1 VGLARDAARR
11 EKLVHVALPE
21 YQGQSRWLVG
31 LATSVLLLTATA
43 VSAAELRVVDL
54 DGRRIDPFAA
64 GPSIRANAFVFTAT
78 DCPISN
84 RYAPEIRRLYDA
96 FSRRGIRFWLVYANP
111 RENATAVREHAR
123 KFSFALSV
131 VRDPQHDL
139 VNALGV
145 TVTPEVA
152 IVGPRGD
159 TLYRGRIDDRYT
171 DIGVDRPVA
180 TRHEFEEALSAVA
193 EGRPVPTATTRAV
206 GCVLADFKPV
216 TFNKDIAPLIYDR
229 CATCHRPTG
238 PAPFSLLTYADV
250 RQRATL
256 VAAVTNR
263 RYMPPWKA
271 DAQQGEFVGQ
281 KRLSD
286 GEIALIREWV
296 DNGSVEGDPA
306 DRPTPPVF
314 PEGWQLGKPD
324 LIVTIDK
331 PFLLDSRNS
340 DEFRIFVI
348 PLPVSTTKYVTGLEF
363 QPGNPRVVHHA
374 NIRLDRTRGSR
385 ELDDR
390 DPLPG
395 YDGLMARSAV
405 YPEGHFLGWTPG
417 QVAPLAP
424 ASMAWRL
431 DPGTDLVVQL
441 HMQPN
446 GAAEPVQPVIGLFFG
461 NEIPTRP
468 PTILRLGSQGIDIPA
483 GDSRYEIRD
492 SYVLPVDVEL
502 QAVQP
507 HAHYRL
513 RDVEGSATLP
523 DGTVRSLIHIGDW
536 DFRWQHVY
544 RYSAPIFLPKG
555 TRLSMHYTYD
565 NSAENPRNP
574 TTPPERV
581 FWGQRSFDEM
591 GDLWFQFVPRGDADR
606 ARLNSEILQKMT
618 AEDVIGYET
627 MLRSDPKDT
636 ELHDDV
642 ALLYLS
648 LGRAREAVAHFR
660 VTASLRPTATAHYN
674 LATALSVA
682 GSLDEAVKQYEA
694 ALQLKPDYAN
704 AHNNLG
710 TVLATLGRLPDAIAH
725 FREAARLDPASV
737 PAHRNLAWYIATMS
751 GGSTATAEAV
761 AAGERAATLTG
772 RRDPQVLDAVAAA
785 YAAAGRFDEAIAA
798 AERAAA
804 LAGDD
809 LAPAVRERLAR
820 YRRHEP
826 YRVP

>member
-1 VGLARDAARR
+1 MGLVRLAA
-11 EKLVHVALPE
+11 
-21 YQGQSRWLVG
+21 
-31 LATSVLLLTATA
+31 SVLLLTATA
-43 VSAAELRVVDL
+43 VSGAELRVVDL
-54 DGRRIDPFAA
+54 EGRPVDPFAA
-64 GPSIRANAFVFTAT
+64 APAVRANAFVFTTT

-96 FSRRGIRFWLVYANP
+96 FAKQGIRFWLVYANP
-111 RENATAVREHAR
+111 REDANAVREHAQ
-123 KFSFALSV
+123 KFSFPLSV
-131 VRDPQHDL
+131 LRDPQHDL
-139 VNALGV
+139 VNRLGI

-152 IVGPRGD
+152 IVGVRGEA
-159 TLYRGRIDDRYT
+159 LYRGRIDDRYT

-180 TRHEFEEALSAVA
+180 TRHEFEDALKAVA
-193 EGRPVPTATTRAV
+193 EGRAVPTPTTRAV
-206 GCVLADFKPV
+206 GCVVADFKPV
-216 TFNKDIAPLIYDR
+216 TFNNDIAPLIYDR

-256 VAAVTNR
+256 IAAVTHR

-271 DAQQGEFVGQ
+271 DAQPGEFVGQ

-286 GEIALIREWV
+286 AEIALIREWV
-296 DNGSVEGDPA
+296 DGGSVEGAAA
-306 DRPTPPVF
+306 DRPTPPRF
-314 PEGWQLGKPD
+314 AEGWQLGKPD
-324 LIVTIDK
+324 LVVTTAK
-331 PFLLDSRNS
+331 PFVLDSPAS

-348 PLPVSTTKYVTGLEF
+348 RLPISTTKYVTGLEF

-385 ELDDR
+385 DLDDR

-405 YPEGHFLGWTPG
+405 YPDGHFLGWTPG

-441 HMQPN
+441 HMQPD

-461 NEIPTRP
+461 DEVPTRT

-483 GDSRYEIRD
+483 GESRYDVRD

-513 RDVEGSATLP
+513 RDVQGTATLP
-523 DGTVRSLIHIGDW
+523 DGTTRSLIHIGDW

-544 RYSAPIFLPKG
+544 RYTTPISLPKG
-555 TRLSMHYTYD
+555 TRLSMQYSYD

-574 TTPPERV
+574 KLPPERV

-591 GDLWFQFVPRGDADR
+591 GDLWFQFVTHSDADR
-606 ARLNSEILQKMT
+606 ARLNGEILRKMT

-648 LGRAREAVAHFR
+648 LGRAQEAVTHFR
-660 VTASLRPTATAHYN
+660 TTSSLKPTAVAHYN

-682 GSLDEAVKQYEA
+682 GALDEAVKEYEA
-694 ALQLKPDYAN
+694 ALKLKPDYGN

-710 TVLATLGRLPDAIAH
+710 TVLAAQGRLSDAIPH
-725 FREAARLDPASV
+725 FRDAVR
-737 PAHRNLAWYIATMS
+737 HRSL
-751 GGSTATAEAV
+751 
-761 AAGERAATLTG
+761 ERAGAPEHRVVSRHHEPG
-772 RRDPQVLDAVAAA
+772 
-785 YAAAGRFDEAIAA
+785 
-798 AERAAA
+798 AERQ
-804 LAGDD
+804 
-809 LAPAVRERLAR
+809 R
-820 YRRHEP
+820 
-826 YRVP
+826 